1 MIGRIVGFISCLLCA
16 IPFFIIAKY
25 DRDSG
30 TPINFW
36 SGDTTLK
43 ERVKNVPD
51 YNKEMA
57 DLYKKYAIVFCI
69 SGFGFLI
76 FPILGVVMICFDCTI
91 GIYIVYQCYKKIL
104 GKYE

>member
-1 MIGRIVGFISCLLCA
+1 MVGRIVGFICCLLCA
-16 IPFFIIAKY
+16 VPFFIISRY
-25 DRDSG
+25 DRDSK

-43 ERVKNVPD
+43 ERVKNVSD

-57 DLYKKYAIVFCI
+57 DLYKKCAVIFCL
-69 SGFGFLI
+69 SGLGYLL

-91 GIYIVYQCYKKIL
+91 GIYVVYRCYKKIL